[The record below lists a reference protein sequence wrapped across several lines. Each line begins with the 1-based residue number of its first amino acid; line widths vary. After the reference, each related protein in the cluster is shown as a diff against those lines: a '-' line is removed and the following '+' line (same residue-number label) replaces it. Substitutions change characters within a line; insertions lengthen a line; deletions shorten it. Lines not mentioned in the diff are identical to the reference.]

1 MQKGMR
7 RFLLLLCV
15 TFTKTCHERF
25 QRFSRE
31 LAKVFLKSG

>member
-1 MQKGMR
+1 M
-7 RFLLLLCV
+7 LLCV